1 MARPRAFD
9 EEAVLDA
16 ATACFWHRGYA
27 ATSVR
32 DLADSMRLT
41 PPSLYNAFGDKA
53 ALFALVLDRYVERVI
68 VPRIDRLA
76 TEPPLEAVRRFLA
89 ELVDRAVTDPE
100 RRGCLLVNA
109 AVELA
114 AHDET
119 LAATIRKH
127 LARIERFFRKA
138 IQEAQAQGSLSASA
152 RADDLAHLL
161 LSVVVG
167 IRVLARARPERALLD
182 GIVRTALATIESPPQ
197 PTPRRSR

>member
-1 MARPRAFD
+1 MARPRVFD
-9 EEAVLDA
+9 EETVLDA
-16 ATACFWHRGYA
+16 ATASFWHRGYA

-114 AHDET
+114 AHGKPSPP
-119 LAATIRKH
+119 R
-127 LARIERFFRKA
+127 
-138 IQEAQAQGSLSASA
+138 SASTWHA
-152 RADDLAHLL
+152 SSVSSEKRFKKRKRREASAHQ
-161 LSVVVG
+161 
-167 IRVLARARPERALLD
+167 RARMTLP
-182 GIVRTALATIESPPQ
+182 ICF
-197 PTPRRSR
+197 